1 MSRGSAPAIDYV
13 VHPSGPLRGEIRVPG
28 DKSISHRAVM
38 LGAIADG
45 DTRIRGLL
53 EGEDVLA
60 TVAAFRSMG
69 VEIEGPH
76 DGEVVIH
83 GVGREG
89 LREPAAAIDLGN
101 SGTAMR
107 LIAGLLAGQRFGSTL
122 VGDASLSRRPM
133 RRITEPLTRMGAR
146 IGTAHG
152 GTPPLT
158 IRPAGRLAPI
168 DYASPVASAQVKS
181 CILLAGLCADGRT
194 CVTEPAP
201 ARDHTERMLAAF
213 GADVTREDASA
224 REGTPSLRGEAAAAS
239 ARQGAPS
246 LEGASPH
253 AGEAEKAEAREGM
266 PSREDAPSRGLQD
279 RRRGDREGAPS
290 LEGAL
295 ACAGSRICIE
305 GGGRLAAVE
314 IDVPGDISS
323 AAFFLAAA
331 AGRPGSDL
339 LIRDVGVNPTRAGI
353 LAILERM
360 GADVTRSN
368 PRTAGGEPVA
378 DLRVRGTELRGV
390 DVDPALVPL
399 AIDEFPAVFVAAAG
413 ARGVTR
419 VTGAGEL
426 RVKES
431 DRIAVSAAALAALGV
446 PAQATGDGM
455 VIEGGAMSGGEVDSA
470 ADHRIAMAFATVSAG
485 APVRVRNCRNVA
497 TSFPGFEAVADAVG
511 LHVEVVDGRD

>member
-1 MSRGSAPAIDYV
+1 MNGDPPAVDYV

-38 LGAIADG
+38 LGATADG
-45 DTRIRGLL
+45 ETRIRGLL

-69 VEIEGPH
+69 VEIEGPD
-76 DGEVVIH
+76 DGEAVIH

-89 LREPAAAIDLGN
+89 LRAPAAAIDLGN

-107 LIAGLLAGQRFGSTL
+107 LLAGLLAGQRFGSTL
-122 VGDASLSRRPM
+122 VGDASLGRRPM
-133 RRITEPLTRMGAR
+133 RRITEPLSRMGVR
-146 IGTAHG
+146 IETADG

-158 IRPAGRLAPI
+158 IRPGGRLAPI
-168 DYASPVASAQVKS
+168 GYASPVASAQVKS
-181 CILLAGLCADGRT
+181 CILLAGLCAHGRT

-201 ARDHTERMLAAF
+201 TRDHTERMLAAF
-213 GADVTREDASA
+213 GA
-224 REGTPSLRGEAAAAS
+224 SLT
-239 ARQGAPS
+239 
-246 LEGASPH
+246 
-253 AGEAEKAEAREGM
+253 
-266 PSREDAPSRGLQD
+266 
-279 RRRGDREGAPS
+279 REGAPTREGPPS
-290 LEGAL
+290 HEGAP
-295 ACAGSRICIE
+295 AGEGSRTCVD
-305 GGGRLAAVE
+305 GGGRLTATE

-339 LIRDVGVNPTRAGI
+339 LVRDVGVNPTRAGI
-353 LAILERM
+353 LSILERM
-360 GADVTRSN
+360 GADVSRSN
-368 PRTAGGEPVA
+368 PRIAGGEPVA
-378 DLRVRGTELRGV
+378 DLWVRGRTLHGV
-390 DVDPALVPL
+390 EVDPALVPL

-431 DRIAVSAAALAALGV
+431 DRIAASAAALAALGV
-446 PAQATGDGM
+446 LAQATADGM

-470 ADHRIAMAFATVSAG
+470 ADHRIAMAFATAPAG
-485 APVRVRNCRNVA
+485 APVRVRDCRNVA
-497 TSFPGFEAVADAVG
+497 TSFPGFEAVANAVG
-511 LHVEVVDGRD
+511 LRVEVVDARG

>member
-1 MSRGSAPAIDYV
+1 MGSDPRDDPRDDPSAVDYV

-45 DTRIRGLL
+45 ETRIRGLL

-69 VEIEGPH
+69 VEIEGPD
-76 DGEVVIH
+76 DGEAVIH

-89 LREPAAAIDLGN
+89 LRAPAAAIDLGN

-122 VGDASLSRRPM
+122 VGDASLGRRPM
-133 RRITEPLTRMGAR
+133 RRITEPLSRMGAR
-146 IGTAHG
+146 IETAGG

-158 IRPAGRLAPI
+158 IRPGGRLAPI
-168 DYASPVASAQVKS
+168 GYASPVASAQVKS
-181 CILLAGLCADGRT
+181 CILLAGLYADGRT

-201 ARDHTERMLAAF
+201 TRDHTERMLAAF
-213 GADVTREDASA
+213 GAALA
-224 REGTPSLRGEAAAAS
+224 REG
-239 ARQGAPS
+239 
-246 LEGASPH
+246 
-253 AGEAEKAEAREGM
+253 
-266 PSREDAPSRGLQD
+266 SRV
-279 RRRGDREGAPS
+279 
-290 LEGAL
+290 
-295 ACAGSRICIE
+295 CIE
-305 GGGRLAAVE
+305 GGARLAAAE

-339 LIRDVGVNPTRAGI
+339 LVRDVGVNPTRAGI

-360 GADVTRSN
+360 GADVSRSN
-368 PRTAGGEPVA
+368 PRIAGGEPVA
-378 DLRVRGTELRGV
+378 DLRVRGGTLRGV

-431 DRIAVSAAALAALGV
+431 DRIAASAAALAALGI
-446 PAQATGDGM
+446 PARATGDGM

-470 ADHRIAMAFATVSAG
+470 ADHRIAMAFATAAAG
-485 APVRVRNCRNVA
+485 APVRVRDCRNVA
-497 TSFPGFEAVADAVG
+497 TSFPGFEAVANAVG
-511 LHVEVVDGRD
+511 LHVEVVDARG

>member
-1 MSRGSAPAIDYV
+1 MNGGDPPAVDYL

-38 LGAIADG
+38 LGAVADG

-76 DGEVVIH
+76 DGEAVVH

-89 LREPAAAIDLGN
+89 LREPPAAIDLGN

-107 LIAGLLAGQRFGSTL
+107 LLAGLLAGQRFGSTL
-122 VGDASLSRRPM
+122 VGDASLGRRPM
-133 RRITEPLTRMGAR
+133 RRITEPLSRMGAR
-146 IGTAHG
+146 IETADG
-152 GTPPLT
+152 ATPPLT
-158 IRPAGRLAPI
+158 VRPGGRLAPI
-168 DYASPVASAQVKS
+168 DYVSPVASAQVKS
-181 CILLAGLCADGRT
+181 CILLAGLYADGRT
-194 CVTEPAP
+194 CVTEATPT
-201 ARDHTERMLAAF
+201 RDHTERMLAAF
-213 GADVTREDASA
+213 GAALE
-224 REGTPSLRGEAAAAS
+224 RG
-239 ARQGAPS
+239 RT
-246 LEGASPH
+246 LT
-253 AGEAEKAEAREGM
+253 
-266 PSREDAPSRGLQD
+266 
-279 RRRGDREGAPS
+279 REGAPTREGPPS
-290 LEGAL
+290 REGAP
-295 ACAGSRICIE
+295 AGEGSRVCVE
-305 GGGRLAAVE
+305 GGGRLSAVE

-339 LIRDVGVNPTRAGI
+339 LVRDVGMNPTRVGI
-353 LAILERM
+353 LDILERM

-390 DVDPALVPL
+390 EVDPTLVPL

-431 DRIAVSAAALAALGV
+431 DRIAASAAGLAALGI
-446 PAQATGDGM
+446 PARATGDGM

-470 ADHRIAMAFATVSAG
+470 GDHRIAMAFATAAAG
-485 APVRVRNCRNVA
+485 APVRVRDCRNVA
-497 TSFPGFEAVADAVG
+497 TSFPGFEAVANAAG
-511 LHVEVVDGRD
+511 LRVEVVDGRG

>member
-1 MSRGSAPAIDYV
+1 MNGQPPLDGADPPIVDYV

-45 DTRIRGLL
+45 DTRIGGLL

-60 TVAAFRSMG
+60 TVAAFRAMG

-76 DGEVVIH
+76 DGEAVIH

-89 LREPAAAIDLGN
+89 LRAPAAAIDLGN

-107 LIAGLLAGQRFGSTL
+107 LLAGLLAGQRFGAVL

-133 RRITEPLTRMGAR
+133 RRITEPLSRMGAR
-146 IGTAHG
+146 IGTADG

-158 IRPAGRLAPI
+158 IRPVGRLAPI

-181 CILLAGLCADGRT
+181 CILLAGLYADGRT

-213 GADVTREDASA
+213 GVALTREDTPA
-224 REGTPSLRGEAAAAS
+224 R
-239 ARQGAPS
+239 
-246 LEGASPH
+246 
-253 AGEAEKAEAREGM
+253 
-266 PSREDAPSRGLQD
+266 
-279 RRRGDREGAPS
+279 
-290 LEGAL
+290 
-295 ACAGSRICIE
+295 AGSRICVE
-305 GGGRLAAVE
+305 GGGRLAATE

-339 LIRDVGVNPTRAGI
+339 LVRNVGMNPTRAGI

-360 GADVTRSN
+360 GADVSRSN

-378 DLRVRGTELRGV
+378 DLRVRGRELRGI

-431 DRIAVSAAALAALGV
+431 DRIAASATALATLGV
-446 PAQATGDGM
+446 PARATADGM

-470 ADHRIAMAFATVSAG
+470 ADHRIAMAFATASAD

-497 TSFPGFEAVADAVG
+497 TSFPGFEAVANAVG
-511 LHVEVVDGRD
+511 LRVEVVDVRG